1 MSQNSQNLYGSTKL
15 SLSPFRERL
24 KRLKKMISTNVW
36 LNVLPALENVERFN
50 ILLMLVE
57 KRRMAFSQVLKEREL
72 TPGNC
77 AYHLNK
83 LMKAG
88 LIDNSYQTPTEPS
101 KEYSFYGPTDLG
113 ERVIE
118 KLLSP

>member
-1 MSQNSQNLYGSTKL
+1 
-15 SLSPFRERL
+15 
-24 KRLKKMISTNVW
+24 MISPNEW
-36 LNVLPALENVERFN
+36 LNVLPALENAERFN

-57 KRRMAFSQVLKEREL
+57 KQRIAFSQILTEREL

-88 LIDNSYQTPTEPS
+88 LIDNSYQTPTKPS

-113 ERVIE
+113 KQVIE